1 MLNDAVSVGTE
12 GATVVVGLSGVV
24 LVSRD
29 EGRSFNL
36 MQQEDRKGL
45 SAASPVGGNAL
56 VVVGEGG
63 ARRINIASGAVTAA
77 GSVPP

>member
-1 MLNDAVSVGTE
+1 MGTE

-45 SAASPVGGNAL
+45 SAAIPVASDTL

-63 ARRINIASGAVTAA
+63 ARRINIAPGAVTAA